1 MTKVASPEVVAIHV
15 AKATR
20 LPMRAVEEVEA
31 PDIETAA
38 ALGDGIVV
46 AMRGVAYRPGR

>member
-1 MTKVASPEVVAIHV
+1 MSSEQPVIYVYLVMTSQGAE
-15 AKATR
+15 R
-20 LPMRAVEEVEA
+20 RFEEVEA

-46 AMRGVAYRPGR
+46 AMRGIAYRRRD